1 MISEQQKAEYREMAA
16 KMMGMMP
23 AEVPAGLLR
32 RIGHVHELY
41 RRYTAHLD
49 LDIRTLLAA
58 IVVEE
63 SGLVPWED

>member
-1 MISEQQKAEYREMAA
+1 MISEQQKSEYAEMAA
-16 KMMGMMP
+16 KMMETTP

-41 RRYTAHLD
+41 GRYTAHMDLD
-49 LDIRTLLAA
+49 LRTLLAA
-58 IVVEE
+58 FVVEE